1 MWHFQEK
8 GKKRQTG
15 WFPASYV
22 KLLESKDAK
31 ASNATPAVAATPAA
45 TAASAT
51 EVAAAEEEE
60 KFRAIHAFASQNG
73 DELSFE
79 AGEVISL
86 LSKDEPDWW
95 KGRIGEDRVGVFPA
109 NYVEPVGSEL
119 Q

>member
-1 MWHFQEK
+1 MIEKLTLHFQEK

-31 ASNATPAVAATPAA
+31 AANN
-45 TAASAT
+45 AASAT
-51 EVAAAEEEE
+51 AAAE
-60 KFRAIHAFASQNG
+60 KFRAVHAFASQNG

-79 AGEVISL
+79 AGEVITL

-95 KGRIGEDRVGVFPA
+95 RGQIGEDRVGVFPA
-109 NYVEPVGSEL
+109 NYVEPVE

>member
-1 MWHFQEK
+1 MIEKLTRHFQEK

-31 ASNATPAVAATPAA
+31 AANNAA
-45 TAASAT
+45 TATAAET
-51 EVAAAEEEE
+51 NAAAAAAE
-60 KFRAIHAFASQNG
+60 KFRAVHAFASQNG

-79 AGEVISL
+79 AGEVIAL

-95 KGRIGEDRVGVFPA
+95 RGQIGEDRVGVFPA
-109 NYVEPVGSEL
+109 NYVEPVE